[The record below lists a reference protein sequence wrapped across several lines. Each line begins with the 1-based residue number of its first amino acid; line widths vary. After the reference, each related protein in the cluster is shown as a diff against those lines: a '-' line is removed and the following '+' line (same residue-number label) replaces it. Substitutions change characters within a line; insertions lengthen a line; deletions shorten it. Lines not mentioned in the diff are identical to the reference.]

1 MVGLFAAFA
10 LGLFGSLHCVG
21 MCGPLALTLRFG
33 PGGTRGAGGRG
44 RFVAGRALY
53 QFGRVTTYTLLG
65 AAFGLMG
72 GAARLAGAQQV
83 LSVGLGAGLLLYLI
97 LPKRVTER
105 AAAWRVA
112 AAALALL
119 KSMIAPLV
127 RSNRY
132 AAQFGVG
139 LLNGLLPCG
148 MVYVAL
154 AGALAAPSVVESA
167 AFMTLFGLGTLP
179 AMMAV
184 SLAPGFV
191 SVNARASL
199 GRLTPVGTAVVAVL
213 LIVRGLALG
222 VPHLSPKT
230 SAPFSRAAAPSCH
243 QQ

>member
-1 MVGLFAAFA
+1 MAGLFAAFA

-21 MCGPLALTLRFG
+21 MCGPLALAL
-33 PGGTRGAGGRG
+33 PRGAGARG

-53 QFGRVTTYTLLG
+53 QLGRVTTYTLLG
-65 AAFGLMG
+65 AAFGLVG
-72 GAARLAGAQQV
+72 GAARLAGAQQA
-83 LSVGLGAGLLLYLI
+83 LSVGLGAALLLYLL

-105 AAAWRVA
+105 VASRGIAAG
-112 AAALALL
+112 ALARL
-119 KSMIAPLV
+119 KSAIAPLI
-127 RSNRY
+127 RSHRY

-154 AGALAAPSVVESA
+154 AGALAAPTVAESA

-191 SVNARASL
+191 SAGARASL
-199 GRLTPVGTAVVAVL
+199 RHLTPAVTAVVAVL

-222 VPHLSPKT
+222 VPYLSPHPPASPT
-230 SAPFSRAAAPSCH
+230 RPAAPSCH
-243 QQ
+243 HQ

>member
-1 MVGLFAAFA
+1 MVGLLAAFA

-21 MCGPLALTLRFG
+21 MCGPLALALPLG
-33 PGGTRGAGGRG
+33 PRGAGGRG

-53 QFGRVTTYTLLG
+53 QLGRVTTYTLLG

-72 GAARLAGAQQV
+72 GAARLAGAQQA
-83 LSVGLGAGLLLYLI
+83 LSVGLGAAILLYLV

-105 AAAWRVA
+105 VASWRVA
-112 AAALALL
+112 AGALARL
-119 KSMIAPLV
+119 KSLIASLV
-127 RSNRY
+127 RSNHY

-167 AFMTLFGLGTLP
+167 AFMALFGLGTLP
-179 AMMAV
+179 AMTAV

-191 SVNARASL
+191 SANARGAL
-199 GRLTPVGTAVVAVL
+199 RRLTPVGTAAVAVL

-222 VPHLSPKT
+222 VPSLSPKT
-230 SAPFSRAAAPSCH
+230 SASFSRAATPSCH
-243 QQ
+243 QH